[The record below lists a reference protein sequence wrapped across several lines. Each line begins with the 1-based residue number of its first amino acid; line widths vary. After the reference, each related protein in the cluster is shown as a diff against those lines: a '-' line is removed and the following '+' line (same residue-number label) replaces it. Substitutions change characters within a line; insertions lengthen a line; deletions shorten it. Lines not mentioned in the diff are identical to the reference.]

1 MLAENF
7 SGMSISHF
15 QTPNKLNW
23 QFILACRVKF
33 LYFRIHLFEMIKLL
47 NQVVSSLFMFF
58 HWNSANGSLNEFY
71 WQSFFFCAGCNFFI
85 FHIHWFE
92 LRNEKTADLG
102 WFSFCLKLNW
112 WFSQWILLTVFLFL
126 CRIQFLWSNRS
137 NKILLNSYT
146 AILDCFSSN
155 SLFHQPLFI
164 ASLPMSNDVGVPL
177 GCLVARYYVALICS
191 NKILQNSDYSSP
203 NSLLHQTSLL
213 LHYKMSDDVCLA
225 RLSLVSDRCGMRG
238 RGLWWRRGRRLVCWI
253 RVAWW

>member
-1 MLAENF
+1 
-7 SGMSISHF
+7 
-15 QTPNKLNW
+15 
-23 QFILACRVKF
+23 
-33 LYFRIHLFEMIKLL
+33 MIKLL
-47 NQVVSSLFMFF
+47 NQVISALFMFF

-85 FHIHWFE
+85 FHIHRFE
-92 LRNEKTADLG
+92 LRNEKKTAYSRRFPSSSLFPLKLTW
-102 WFSFCLKLNW
+102 WFSFCA
-112 WFSQWILLTVFLFL
+112 LLTVFLFL

-191 NKILQNSDYSSP
+191 NKILQNSDYFSP

-213 LHYKMSDDVCLA
+213 FHYKNEWWCL
-225 RLSLVSDRCGMRG
+225 SG
-238 RGLWWRRGRRLVCWI
+238 
-253 RVAWW
+253 